1 MNHVHNILNKAKAMM
16 ISLKI
21 NRLLPPPLLDFFP
34 SSYLVLDW
42 TLTSPLLPG
51 MKAV

>member
-1 MNHVHNILNKAKAMM
+1 MTGVHNILNKAKAM
-16 ISLKI
+16 KI

-34 SSYLVLDW
+34 SSYLMLDW

-51 MKAV
+51 MEAV